1 MAAKPSVTCSMLRP
15 GVRDTCG
22 IKHIPVCNLFR
33 FSCGNK
39 SFGYVAWFRFGKG
52 SVRFCKQKSFSF
64 RRKAVINKAGDRS
77 VLVYELPGAVAMLSV
92 KYIIDTNSPACF
104 EYTGADSH
112 AHGDACYHLKCEKC
126 GRLIHLSCDEMG
138 CMGSH
143 LLTEHGFKLDPRR
156 TVFYGL
162 CSECM

>member
-1 MAAKPSVTCSMLRP
+1 MGQRSNYKTSQRDILLDYLESVKNT
-15 GVRDTCG
+15 
-22 IKHIPVCNLFR
+22 HIT
-33 FSCGNK
+33 
-39 SFGYVAWFRFGKG
+39 
-52 SVRFCKQKSFSF
+52 
-64 RRKAVINKAGDRS
+64 AGDVCEHFKACGASIGQATVYRRLEK
-77 VLVYELPGAVAMLSV
+77 LVDEGLAT

-126 GRLIHLSCDEMG
+126 GRLIHLSCEEMG

-143 LLTEHGFKLDPRR
+143 LLSEHGFKLDPRR

>member
-1 MAAKPSVTCSMLRP
+1 MGQRSNYKTSQRDILLDYLESVKNT
-15 GVRDTCG
+15 
-22 IKHIPVCNLFR
+22 HITAGDVCEHFK
-33 FSCGNK
+33 SCGA
-39 SFGYVAWFRFGKG
+39 STGQATVY
-52 SVRFCKQKSFSF
+52 
-64 RRKAVINKAGDRS
+64 RRLEK
-77 VLVYELPGAVAMLSV
+77 LVDEGLAT

-138 CMGSH
+138 CTGSH

>member
-1 MAAKPSVTCSMLRP
+1 MGQRSNYKTSQRDILLDYLESVKNT
-15 GVRDTCG
+15 
-22 IKHIPVCNLFR
+22 HITAGDVCEHFK
-33 FSCGNK
+33 SCGA
-39 SFGYVAWFRFGKG
+39 SIGQAPVY
-52 SVRFCKQKSFSF
+52 
-64 RRKAVINKAGDRS
+64 RRLEK
-77 VLVYELPGAVAMLSV
+77 LVDEGLAT

>member
-1 MAAKPSVTCSMLRP
+1 MPPDRWMK
-15 GVRDTCG
+15 
-22 IKHIPVCNLFR
+22 R
-33 FSCGNK
+33 FYEK
-39 SFGYVAWFRFGKG
+39 A
-52 SVRFCKQKSFSF
+52 
-64 RRKAVINKAGDRS
+64 RKAGGKIDPADQKKQTKKNLRRLEK
-77 VLVYELPGAVAMLSV
+77 LVDEGLAT

>member
-1 MAAKPSVTCSMLRP
+1 MNKTGYKTKQKQELLEYL
-15 GVRDTCG
+15 
-22 IKHIPVCNLFR
+22 K
-33 FSCGNK
+33 SCGGDHITANDVCEHFK
-39 SFGYVAWFRFGKG
+39 SCGASIGQATVY
-52 SVRFCKQKSFSF
+52 
-64 RRKAVINKAGDRS
+64 RRLEK
-77 VLVYELPGAVAMLSV
+77 LVDEGLAT

>member
-1 MAAKPSVTCSMLRP
+1 MGQRSNYKTSQRDILLDYLESVKNT
-15 GVRDTCG
+15 
-22 IKHIPVCNLFR
+22 HITAGDVCEHFK
-33 FSCGNK
+33 SCGA
-39 SFGYVAWFRFGKG
+39 SIGQATVY
-52 SVRFCKQKSFSF
+52 
-64 RRKAVINKAGDRS
+64 RRLEK
-77 VLVYELPGAVAMLSV
+77 LVDEGLAT

-126 GRLIHLSCDEMG
+126 GRLIHLSCEEMG

-143 LLTEHGFKLDPRR
+143 LLSEHGFKLDPRR